1 MRRSTDIIRNTAL
14 FFLAVMLQVSCLM
27 EKEGPSAGRQ
37 NVMIEV
43 SVSVGEE
50 ITKADPEDAT
60 AEEKVVNRLRVYAFY
75 GDRLAGYA
83 ERGSTALGDPFYMDL
98 ELPESGVH
106 GVDFYVI
113 ANEDEMAYENGTVQL
128 SENMTKAELE
138 AIRYTAL
145 VSRSALPMYCKLS
158 EQIDVDA
165 VSATANTEAGHEG
178 HFILNQ
184 KINFELG
191 RSLAKISFYAAKIA
205 GAATT
210 PQIMGITLLKGGTR
224 HYSYLFEQNESVL
237 NAITPRVNDRA
248 LHSLQTAVTAEI
260 SKGSTDIGNPSKYTP
275 VMDKAYL
282 PEVLEGSSEWNISSE
297 NDRAAVLLVEYAL
310 DENAEYRYARIY
322 LPPIVRNT
330 HYKICVL
337 INAEG
342 QITVTYIVADWED
355 NSVMIS
361 FDYPNHSYIRESI
374 PTSAADL
381 ETVPSASAKMSETQ
395 PFKGYFQMLSP
406 DSDSW
411 TPTIYGAYA
420 SDCTIKVYEVTAESD
435 PGTPVTSFPVGA
447 DAEKWYR
454 IEVTPDATSL
464 SAGDQVK
471 LSITYTA
478 TLTGLMEY
486 LLVNGTKD
494 KFYWPGSDDANYVII
509 TMVN

>member
-1 MRRSTDIIRNTAL
+1 MRRSTDIIRNTAI
-14 FFLAVMLQVSCLM
+14 FFLAVMLPVSCLM
-27 EKEGPSAGRQ
+27 EKDGPFVDRQ

-43 SVSVGEE
+43 SVSVGNE

-60 AEEKVVNRLRVYAFY
+60 AEEQAIDKLRVYAFY
-75 GDRLAGYA
+75 GERLAGYA
-83 ERGSTALGDPFYMDL
+83 ERGATALGAPFYMDL

-128 SENMTKAELE
+128 SENMTKAEIE
-138 AIRYTAL
+138 AIRFTSL
-145 VSRSALPMYCKLS
+145 VSGSALPMYCKLN

-165 VSATANTEAGHEG
+165 VSSTANTEEGHEG

-184 KINFELG
+184 KIDFELG
-191 RSLAKISFYAAKIA
+191 RSLAKISLYAAKVA
-205 GAATT
+205 GATTT
-210 PQIMGITLLKGGTR
+210 PQIMGVTLLHGGTR
-224 HYSYLFEQNESVL
+224 YYSYLFEQNESVL
-237 NAITPRVNDRA
+237 NAITPRINDRV
-248 LHSLQTAVTAEI
+248 LHSSQTAVAAEI
-260 SKGSTDIGNPSKYTP
+260 SKGSADIGDPSKYTP

-282 PEVLEGSSEWNISSE
+282 SEVLEGSSEWNAPSGS
-297 NDRAAVLLVEYAL
+297 NRAAVLQVEYAL
-310 DENAEYRYARIY
+310 DEGADYKYAYIY

-342 QITVTYIVADWED
+342 QITITYVVADWED
-355 NSVMIS
+355 NTVEIS

-374 PTSAADL
+374 PTSDADL
-381 ETVPSASAKMSETQ
+381 ETVPSASAKMSETR
-395 PFKGYFQMLSP
+395 PFTGYFQMLSP
-406 DSDSW
+406 ESDAW
-411 TPTIYGAYA
+411 TPTIYGAHA
-420 SDCTIKVYEVTAESD
+420 SDCTIKVYEVTAGSD
-435 PGTPVTSFPVGA
+435 PGVPVASFPVGA

-454 IEVTPDATSL
+454 IEVIPDATRIET
-464 SAGDQVK
+464 GEQVK
-471 LSITYTA
+471 LSVTYTA

-486 LLVNGTKD
+486 LLINGTKD